1 MNQANS
7 RNGFVHDDSTT
18 NIVVVVINDALT
30 HWFGT
35 VQDVKEE
42 LSESESSEAEESE
55 SPAADVSRKRRR
67 VEIEYELETEQPT
80 TSRLKLWQNKTPG
93 TRLKKIS
100 YDTLSHHCA
109 HPLCLCSHGLGRGFS
124 VFGGLGPLQQKY

>member
-1 MNQANS
+1 MLVASFWGIHSQSQLAWSVYIHQMNQANS

-80 TSRLKLWQNKTPG
+80 TSRLKL
-93 TRLKKIS
+93 
-100 YDTLSHHCA
+100 
-109 HPLCLCSHGLGRGFS
+109 
-124 VFGGLGPLQQKY
+124 